1 MGVGE
6 KAFILAAGLGLRMR
20 PLTLTTPKPL
30 VPVGGKPLIAYAVD
44 KLANAGVSEAVVNV
58 HHLAEQIEAWCQTI
72 TKPHITISDER
83 NVLLDTGGGIAK
95 ALPLLGSSPFFV
107 MNSDSFWTDGKVP
120 ALERL
125 RQAWRDNDMDC
136 LLLLCD
142 PAYTTGYVGR
152 GDFVVNDEGR
162 LAWAKQFPDWKALTY
177 IGGYLV
183 HPRLFERA
191 PSGAFSMLR
200 LWDQAIEKGRL
211 FGLAHDGHW
220 LHVGTVESI
229 AAAED
234 YLRKA

>member
-6 KAFILAAGLGLRMR
+6 KAFVLAAGHGLRMR

-30 VPVGGKPLIAYAVD
+30 VPVGGKPLIAYAFD
-44 KLANAGVSEAVVNV
+44 KLKNAGVSDAVVNV
-58 HHLAEQIEAWCQTI
+58 HHLADQIEEWCKRIAT
-72 TKPHITISDER
+72 PRITISDER
-83 NVLLDTGGGIAK
+83 DVLLDTGGGIAK
-95 ALPLLGSSPFFV
+95 ALPLLGPDPFFV

-125 RQAWRDNDMDC
+125 RYAWRGDDMDC

-142 PAYTTGYVGR
+142 PARTTGYDGR
-152 GDFVVNDEGR
+152 GDFVVDGEGR
-162 LAWAKQFPDWKALTY
+162 LAWAKQFPDRKALTY

-229 AAAED
+229 AAAEE